1 MGCGSPR
8 PPLCNAEK
16 PDEIIVRPETC
27 GHDSDGIRGQ
37 CRNARIEFL
46 TRLLR
51 CLATLPTL
59 SAPPAMLGV
68 IGGPKE
74 VARVR
79 STNLF
84 AIPRDAVT

>member
-1 MGCGSPR
+1 MT
-8 PPLCNAEK
+8 AA
-16 PDEIIVRPETC
+16 VF
-27 GHDSDGIRGQ
+27 RGQ
-37 CRNARIEFL
+37 CRNAQSSFL

-74 VARVR
+74 RSRSIDKLVR
-79 STNLF
+79 NTTRRCDL
-84 AIPRDAVT
+84 